1 MTKINKIS
9 FQNTANNGR
18 GYMIVDTDMDYT
30 KHSEELLKTQKV
42 PQLLSYYMVE
52 LKDGH
57 IQFWYDI
64 SKCHHPDKDE
74 YSRYRF
80 EGLAALLELTY
91 GLPKEN
97 FLISPET
104 VYLNEYG
111 EPQLAYLP
119 GYGIEPKED
128 DCDIVIKKSDLQ
140 RFIRNCISDK
150 LNCMTR
156 AGYETPDELLSEI
169 SDEVY
174 RMFKTGDFGV
184 FGRPDRFDPV
194 SYEMPVN
201 LIINSYYADV
211 D

>member
-1 MTKINKIS
+1 MTKINKIL
-9 FQNTANNGR
+9 FQNTGNNYR
-18 GYMIVDTDMDYT
+18 SYMIVDTDMDYT

-42 PQLLSYYMVE
+42 PELLSYYMVE
-52 LKDGH
+52 SKDGH
-57 IQFWYDI
+57 IQFCYDI
-64 SKCHHPDKDE
+64 SKCHHPAKDE

-97 FLISPET
+97 FLISSKT

-128 DCDIVIKKSDLQ
+128 DCNIVIKKSDLQ
-140 RFIRNCISDK
+140 RFIRNCVSDK

-156 AGYETPDELLSEI
+156 AGYETPDELVDRI

-174 RMFKTGDFGV
+174 RMFMTGDFGR
-184 FGRPDRFDPV
+184 FGKQDRFDPI
-194 SYEMPVN
+194 SYEMLVN
-201 LIINSYYADV
+201 NMISSCYEKN
-211 D
+211 